1 MFIWLERELDIDA
14 KKSVLNSLI
23 KTLKVDRNRLLEI
36 DFGVTLNYRETLSQK
51 LLLIQIPQMINRP
64 TSPLRLI

>member
-23 KTLKVDRNRLLEI
+23 KTLKVDRNGLLEI
-36 DFGVTLNYRETLSQK
+36 DFGVTLNYRETL
-51 LLLIQIPQMINRP
+51 
-64 TSPLRLI
+64 

>member
-23 KTLKVDRNRLLEI
+23 KTLKVDRNGLLEI

-51 LLLIQIPQMINRP
+51 LFLIQIPQMVNRP